1 MRKVFHFDSP
11 RDGYRSDATV
21 LFCFDHRFDV
31 VSHKLL
37 QRLGVTHPDIVQI
50 AGAAQALAS
59 PGAEFER
66 QFVLDQIRKSVRLH
80 ATERIIL
87 TLHSDCGAYGGL
99 AGRFQGD
106 AGAESAHYRAEF
118 ARATQVLREALP
130 GLKVDCYLL
139 NFEGAWLVDESE
151 PEPA

>member
-37 QRLGVTHPDIVQI
+37 QRLGVTHPDIVKI
-50 AGAAQALAS
+50 AGAAKALAS
-59 PGAEFER
+59 PDAEFER

-106 AGAESAHYRAEF
+106 TGAETAHYRAEF
-118 ARATQVLREALP
+118 ARAAQVLREALP